1 MNEKDLLQKIKD
13 DADAAPIPDSLHPD
27 AVEKMLREKYAS
39 SSENN
44 PADDTADVPPK
55 KTVPI
60 DEEIRRR
67 RLRSRFLRF
76 GSAAAVFV
84 LAFTVLLQSQQLK
97 KHQQAEE
104 LQDIQSVT
112 ENMLVKSEEPT
123 ADTDNNAEV
132 PVADADNNA
141 ETQSTSAKKET
152 KASAP
157 DSVNN
162 AEAQTNFAEKETKAP
177 APDSVNNA
185 ESQSTSAEVETKA
198 PAPDAFTYAESPQA
212 LYQALYDRFY
222 TGSANNYDAESAGLS
237 SIARTDLAIPE
248 SAANA
253 GASNA
258 DNISLYAEESLYSS
272 PEKAAGTDFSKTNL
286 QELGVDEGDIVKTD
300 GQFVYILR
308 QDLSF
313 AIVKADKDKSSLLSV
328 TKLDVGSNG
337 YVHEMYLEGDT
348 LHIIVSGAITRL
360 TNEEDM
366 YYTNTKRQTTL
377 LTYDI
382 SDRSAP
388 VLTGS
393 VSQEGSYETSRKND
407 GYIYLF
413 TSYSPDIRDNFDDSV
428 IMPRVNDTEISAGDV
443 YLPESLESS
452 TYLVISSIKT
462 DAPDQIYDSK
472 VLVSG
477 ASHYYVSEQNIYI
490 ANERYDSAVTM
501 TEITKFHYE
510 NGSIT
515 GAAAGSVKGYLN
527 NSFSMNEYDG
537 KLRVVS
543 TYTGDEFNAIRDAV
557 GTFTGQTYEQNFEE
571 HNALYILD
579 ENMQQTGAIE
589 DLAEGETIR
598 SARFFGDTG
607 YFVTFEQTD
616 PLFSVDLS
624 DPQNPEILG
633 ELKVSGFS
641 SYLHFYGEDLLLG
654 IGYEADEKTGTVEGL
669 KLSMFDISDPTDVKE
684 VHRMVLSGIT
694 WCPAVEDYKSIL
706 ADPVKNVIGF
716 YCDNRYLVFSYDE
729 TNGFTNELAYDFYS
743 DMLINQAEYDTMRGL
758 YINDTF
764 YLAGNTFFISFD
776 MKNNYE
782 KTSLLTIDAIK

>member
-1 MNEKDLLQKIKD
+1 MNEKDLLQKIKED
-13 DADAAPIPDSLHPD
+13 GRNTPIPDSLHPE
-27 AVEKMLREKYAS
+27 AIEKMLREKYAG
-39 SSENN
+39 SSEQENVN
-44 PADDTADVPPK
+44 SAASDTKNEKTIQK
-55 KTVPI
+55 KTVSDSEAAPGKTV
-60 DEEIRRR
+60 DMKEGARRR
-67 RLRSRFLRF
+67 RMRSRFLRF

-84 LAFTVLLQSQQLK
+84 LAFGVLLQSQQLK
-97 KHQQAEE
+97 KHRQAEE
-104 LQDIQSVT
+104 SQDIQSVT
-112 ENMLVKSEEPT
+112 ENLLARTVQEETENP
-123 ADTDNNAEV
+123 A
-132 PVADADNNA
+132 ADADNNA
-141 ETQSTSAKKET
+141 EAQTDSAKEET
-152 KASAP
+152 KKPAA
-157 DSVNN
+157 DADNN
-162 AEAQTNFAEKETKAP
+162 AEAQTDSAKKEAKV
-177 APDSVNNA
+177 S
-185 ESQSTSAEVETKA
+185 E
-198 PAPDAFTYAESPQA
+198 PDAFTYAESPKA
-212 LYQALYDRFY
+212 LYQALYDCFY
-222 TGSANNYDAESAGLS
+222 SGSSDSYDTENGNPS
-237 SIARTDLAIPE
+237 SIARTDLAVPE
-248 SAANA
+248 MAADMSLSDLNSSDA
-253 GASNA
+253 GG
-258 DNISLYAEESLYSS
+258 ISMYAEEDLYSS

-313 AIVKADKDKSSLLSV
+313 AIVKADKDKSALLSV
-328 TKLDVGSNG
+328 TKLDTGSNG

-360 TNEEDM
+360 TNEEDT

-428 IMPRVNDTEISAGDV
+428 IMPRVNDTEISAGAV
-443 YLPESLESS
+443 YLPEALESS

-462 DAPDQIYDSK
+462 DVPDQICDSK

-490 ANERYDSAVTM
+490 ANEQYDSAVTM

-510 NGSIT
+510 SGSIT
-515 GAAAGSVKGYLN
+515 GVAAGSVKGYLN
-527 NSFSMNEYDG
+527 DSFSMNEYNG

-543 TYTGDEFNAIRDAV
+543 TYTRDGFNSVYDTS
-557 GTFTGQTYEQNFEE
+557 GTVTAEMYEPSFEE
-571 HNALYILD
+571 YNALYILD

-589 DLAEGETIR
+589 NLAEGETIR

-633 ELKVSGFS
+633 ELKISGFS
-641 SYLHFYGEDLLLG
+641 SYLHPYGENLLLG

-669 KLSMFDISDPTDVKE
+669 KLSMFDISDPSDVKE

-706 ADPVKNVIGF
+706 ADPGKNVIGF

-758 YINDTF
+758 YIDDTF

-776 MKNNYE
+776 MKKDYE
-782 KTSLLTIDAIK
+782 KTALLAIDTVK

>member
-1 MNEKDLLQKIKD
+1 MNEKDLLKKIKD
-13 DADAAPIPDSLHPD
+13 DAGTTPIPEGLHPD

-44 PADDTADVPPK
+44 TAGDDASEIKAADGATSEIKAAGDDASETKAADGAASEIKAAGNAPK
-55 KTVPI
+55 KTI
-60 DEEIRRR
+60 HIEERARHQR
-67 RLRSRFLRF
+67 MRSRFLRF

-84 LAFTVLLQSQQLK
+84 LTFAVFLQSQQIK
-97 KHQQAEE
+97 RHQQAEE
-104 LQDIQSVT
+104 SKDVPSAT
-112 ENMLVKSEEPT
+112 ENRIARSEEPSSDTGSEAAVRTGASQQEQPAPT
-123 ADTDNNAEV
+123 ADSDHTAKSL
-132 PVADADNNA
+132 
-141 ETQSTSAKKET
+141 TSSAKEET
-152 KASAP
+152 TLS
-157 DSVNN
+157 
-162 AEAQTNFAEKETKAP
+162 
-177 APDSVNNA
+177 
-185 ESQSTSAEVETKA
+185 
-198 PAPDAFTYAESPQA
+198 APDAFTYAKSPRE

-222 TGSANNYDAESAGLS
+222 TGSADGYDTGNAGLS
-237 SIARTDLAIPE
+237 SIARTDLAMPE
-248 SAANA
+248 MAA
-253 GASNA
+253 
-258 DNISLYAEESLYSS
+258 DTTLYSA
-272 PEKAAGTDFSKTNL
+272 PEKSAGTGFSKTNL
-286 QELGVDEGDIVKTD
+286 QESGVDEGDIVKTD

-313 AIVKADKDKSSLLSV
+313 AIVTTDKDNSALLSV
-328 TKLDVGSNG
+328 TKLDTGSNG
-337 YVHEMYLEGDT
+337 SIHEMYLEGDT

-360 TNEEDM
+360 TNEEDV

-407 GYIYLF
+407 GYIYMF

-428 IMPRVNDTEISAGDV
+428 IMPRVNDTEISATDV

-452 TYLVISSIKT
+452 TYLVISSIRT
-462 DAPDQIYDSK
+462 DAPDQICDSK

-490 ANERYDSAVTM
+490 ANERYDSSVTM

-515 GAAAGSVKGYLN
+515 GVAAGAVKGYLN
-527 NSFSMNEYDG
+527 NSFSMNEYEG

-571 HNALYILD
+571 HNALYVLD

-589 DLAEGETIR
+589 NLAEGETIR

-624 DPQNPEILG
+624 DPQNPQILG

-641 SYLHFYGEDLLLG
+641 SYLHPYGENLLLG

-684 VHRMVLSGIT
+684 VHRTVLSGIT
-694 WCPAVEDYKSIL
+694 WCPAIEDYKSIL
-706 ADPVKNVIGF
+706 ADPAKNVIGF

-729 TNGFTNELAYDFYS
+729 TKGFTNELVYDFYS

-758 YINDTF
+758 YIDDTF

-776 MKNNYE
+776 MKNDYE
-782 KTSLLTIDAIK
+782 KTALLTIDAG

>member
-1 MNEKDLLQKIKD
+1 MNEKDLLQKLKD

-44 PADDTADVPPK
+44 PADDTADIPPK

-60 DEEIRRR
+60 DEGIRRR

-97 KHQQAEE
+97 KYQQAEE

-112 ENMLVKSEEPT
+112 ENMSTRTLQKETEIPA
-123 ADTDNNAEV
+123 ADTND
-132 PVADADNNA
+132 
-141 ETQSTSAKKET
+141 
-152 KASAP
+152 
-157 DSVNN
+157 N
-162 AEAQTNFAEKETKAP
+162 AEAQTNSAEVETKAP

-185 ESQSTSAEVETKA
+185 EAQAS
-198 PAPDAFTYAESPQA
+198 DAFTYAESPKA

-222 TGSANNYDAESAGLS
+222 TGSAYSYDTGNAGLS
-237 SIARTDLAIPE
+237 SIARTDLAVPE
-248 SAANA
+248 GAADSD
-253 GASNA
+253 ASDTA
-258 DNISLYAEESLYSS
+258 NISLYAEESLYSS

-360 TNEEDM
+360 TNEEDT

-515 GAAAGSVKGYLN
+515 GVAAGSVRGYLN

-694 WCPAVEDYKSIL
+694 WCPAIEDYKSIL
-706 ADPVKNVIGF
+706 ADPAKNVIGF

-758 YINDTF
+758 YIDDTF

-776 MKNNYE
+776 MKNDYE